1 MGRLSDFRCWVLQLK
16 KRRERERVEAIK
28 NGFLADPDRP
38 RTLAEAITPVG
49 TCQDMCAEFE
59 RVERVVQNDV
69 WGPEVVRIHRP

>member
-1 MGRLSDFRCWVLQLK
+1 MA
-16 KRRERERVEAIK
+16 AIAD
-28 NGFLADPDRP
+28 GFLADPDRP

-69 WGPEVVRIHRP
+69 WGPEVVRLLESLPSG